1 MSSKIED
8 QPGSL
13 VKTTT
18 NLAEASSEPVEP
30 RNYSNQQKKGPVRDR
45 LFTPAPSMTVPKR
58 FIRNSDLNRH
68 LKIHSGQKPFQCRVC
83 SKSFFR
89 SYYLIAHN
97 RVHTGEK
104 PYSCDTCG
112 RRFTSNDAKRY
123 HAKVHL
129 KQ

>member
-8 QPGSL
+8 HLGSL
-13 VKTTT
+13 VETTT

-30 RNYSNQQKKGPVRDR
+30 RNYSNKQKKGPVRDR
-45 LFTPAPSMTVPKR
+45 LYTCPIDDCAKR
-58 FIRNSDLNRH
+58 FFRNSDLNRH

-89 SYYLIAHN
+89 SCHLIAHN

-112 RRFTSNDAKRY
+112 RRY
-123 HAKVHL
+123 
-129 KQ
+129 